1 MKLKGNNLIIVNIL
15 ATYARI
21 LLVAGMGLF
30 STRWVLKALG
40 KEDFGLYSVVGG
52 LIVFITFLGSRL
64 ASSTQRFYAY
74 AIGQGDPEEV
84 KKWFNCALVLQIGF
98 SVLLVIIGVP
108 VGNYLLDHV
117 MNIPVARLATCHWVY
132 YLSILGAVGTMLTT
146 PFLGMFYA
154 EQRIFELSFWQVTQT
169 ALMFVLALV
178 LLRIS
183 GDLLLIYALGM
194 VGIKLAIDLFQIF
207 RALYL
212 FKACK
217 FQLFLNKARSIELL
231 SFTGW
236 TLIAGIGGVL
246 RHQGVAFLINIY
258 SGPVVNASYGVANQV
273 ASQTNTLSSAISHAI
288 SPEITSREGA
298 GKRDKMISL
307 SLRSSKF
314 TTILTLLWFIPLFAE
329 IDYVLKL
336 WLHEVPEYTADFCKI
351 VLLSY
356 LIENIS
362 VGYSNAVSAYGK
374 IAGYQAT
381 MGGLRVLTFPLVL
394 VFFLLGLSPEL
405 ALLGILITGI
415 GVSVGRVFWVKRL
428 MQVPVSLW
436 CNKVLIKCIIISI
449 ASTII
454 AYFLDKI
461 LDPSFT
467 RLLII
472 SAITFFCTL
481 TSSWIFGLDKNEKSF
496 VLNKMRTLLKK
507 IK

>member
-15 ATYARI
+15 ATYTRI

-84 KKWFNCALVLQIGF
+84 KRWFNCALVLQIGF
-98 SVLLVIIGVP
+98 SALLVIIGVP

-117 MNIPVARLATCHWVY
+117 MNIPPGRLATCHWVY

-154 EQRIFELSFWQVTQT
+154 EQRIFELSFWNVLQV
-169 ALMFVLALV
+169 ALMFVLTLM

-183 GDLLLIYALGM
+183 GDLLLIYAIGM

-217 FQLFLNKARSIELL
+217 FQLFLNKAHSIELL

-236 TLIAGIGGVL
+236 NLIAGVGGVL
-246 RHQGVAFLINIY
+246 RNQGLAFLVNIY
-258 SGPVVNASYGVANQV
+258 SGPVINASYGVANQV
-273 ASQTNTLSSAISHAI
+273 ASQTNVFSTAIHQAM

-298 GKRDKMISL
+298 GNRDRMISL
-307 SLRSSKF
+307 SLRASKF
-314 TTILTLLWFIPLFAE
+314 ATILTLFWFIPLFSE
-329 IDYVLKL
+329 IDYVLGL
-336 WLHEVPEYTADFCKI
+336 WLHEVPEYTGIFCKI
-351 VLLSY
+351 VLLTY
-356 LIENIS
+356 LISNLS
-362 VGYSNAVSAYGK
+362 VGYTSALQAHGK
-374 IAGYQAT
+374 IAGYQSS
-381 MGGLRVLTFPLVL
+381 MGGLRILTFPLVWIA
-394 VFFLLGLSPEL
+394 FLLGAGPDVALSFM
-405 ALLGILITGI
+405 LLTTAGICL
-415 GVSVGRVFWVKRL
+415 GRVFWVKRL

-436 CNKVLIKCIIISI
+436 SYNVFLKCLWISI
-449 ASTII
+449 PAVGV
-454 AYFLDKI
+454 AYFLDRI
-461 LDPSFT
+461 LEPSFV

-472 SAITFFCTL
+472 SAITFCCTS
-481 TSSWIFGLDKNEKSF
+481 TSSWLFGLDAAEKEF
-496 VLNKMRTLLKK
+496 VLNKVKRILRRK
-507 IK
+507 

>member
-1 MKLKGNNLIIVNIL
+1 M
-15 ATYARI
+15 ATYARM

-30 STRWVLKALG
+30 GTRWVLKALG

-84 KKWFNCALVLQIGF
+84 KKWFNCALVLQIGV
-98 SVLLVIIGVP
+98 STLLVIIGVP
-108 VGNYLLDHV
+108 IGNYLLDHV
-117 MNIPVARLATCHWVY
+117 MNIPPGRLATCHWVY
-132 YLSILGAVGTMLTT
+132 YLSIMGAVGTMLAT
-146 PFLGMFYA
+146 PFSGMFYA
-154 EQRIFELSFWQVTQT
+154 EQRIFELSFWNVIQV
-169 ALMFVLALV
+169 ALMFVLSLV

-183 GDLLLIYALGM
+183 GDLLLIYAIGM

-217 FQLFLNKARSIELL
+217 FQLFLDKSRSIELL

-236 TLIAGIGGVL
+236 NLIGGVGGIL
-246 RHQGVAFLINIY
+246 KNQGVAFLLNIF

-273 ASQTNTLSSAISHAI
+273 GSHTNAFSGAIVQAI

-298 GKRDKMISL
+298 GKRDGMIFL

-314 TTILTLLWFIPLFAE
+314 ATILSLLWFIPLYLE
-329 IDYVLKL
+329 IDYVLGL
-336 WLHEVPEYTADFCKI
+336 WLHEVPEYTATFCKI

-356 LIENIS
+356 LIENVSI
-362 VGYSNAVSAYGK
+362 GYSGAVYAYGK

-381 MGGLRVLTFPLVL
+381 LGGLRVLTFPLIW
-394 VFFLLGLSPEL
+394 VFFLLGFSPDL
-405 ALLGILITGI
+405 ALSGILITAL
-415 GVSVGRVFWVKRL
+415 GVTVGRVLWVKKL
-428 MQVPVSLW
+428 MKVPISLFV
-436 CNKVLIKCIIISI
+436 NRVLIKCIIISI
-449 ASTII
+449 GAAILG
-454 AYFLDKI
+454 YFLNNI
-461 LDPSFT
+461 LEPSFI

-472 SAITFFCTL
+472 SLITLCTTVL
-481 TSSWIFGLDKNEKSF
+481 SSWLFGLDDEEKTF
-496 VLNKMRTLLKK
+496 VLNKMQTILKR

>member
-1 MKLKGNNLIIVNIL
+1 MKLKGNNLIVVNIL

-84 KKWFNCALVLQIGF
+84 KRWFNCALVLQIGF
-98 SVLLVIIGVP
+98 SALLVIIGVP

-117 MNIPVARLATCHWVY
+117 MNIPPGRLATCHWVY

-169 ALMFVLALV
+169 ALMFVLALL

-183 GDLLLIYALGM
+183 GDLLLIYAVGM

-236 TLIAGIGGVL
+236 NLIGGVGGVL
-246 RHQGVAFLINIY
+246 KNQGVAFLINLF

-273 ASQTNTLSSAISHAI
+273 GSHTNVFSSAITQAI

-298 GKRDKMISL
+298 GKRDGMISL

-314 TTILTLLWFIPLFAE
+314 ATILSLLWFIPLYLE
-329 IDYVLKL
+329 INYVLGL
-336 WLHEVPEYTADFCKI
+336 WLHDVPEYTATFCKI

-356 LIENIS
+356 LIENVSI
-362 VGYSNAVSAYGK
+362 GYSGAVYAYGK

-381 MGGLRVLTFPLVL
+381 LGGLRVLTFPIIW
-394 VFFLLGLSPEL
+394 VFFLMGFSPDL
-405 ALLGILITGI
+405 ALSGMLITAL
-415 GVSVGRVFWVKRL
+415 GVTVGRVLWVKKL
-428 MQVPVSLW
+428 MNVPISLFV
-436 CNKVLIKCIIISI
+436 NKVLIKCIIISI
-449 ASTII
+449 ASVII

-461 LDPSFT
+461 LEPSFI

-472 SAITFFCTL
+472 SAITFCCTS
-481 TSSWIFGLDKNEKSF
+481 TSSWLFGLDETEKAF
-496 VLNKMRTLLKK
+496 VLCKVQNVLKR
-507 IK
+507 IR

>member
-1 MKLKGNNLIIVNIL
+1 
-15 ATYARI
+15 
-21 LLVAGMGLF
+21 MGLF

-84 KKWFNCALVLQIGF
+84 KRWFNCALVLQIGF
-98 SVLLVIIGVP
+98 SALLVIIGVP
-108 VGNYLLDHV
+108 FGNYLLDHV
-117 MNIPVARLATCHWVY
+117 MNIPAGRLATCHWVY

-154 EQRIFELSFWQVTQT
+154 EQRIFELSFWNVLQV
-169 ALMFVLALV
+169 ALMFILALL

-207 RALYL
+207 RAFYL

-217 FQLFLNKARSIELL
+217 FQLFLNKSYSIELL

-236 TLIAGIGGVL
+236 NLIAGVGSTL
-246 RHQGVAFLINIY
+246 KNQGVAFLLNIY
-258 SGPVVNASYGVANQV
+258 SGPVINASYGVANQV
-273 ASQTNTLSSAISHAI
+273 ASQTNTLSSAVTHAI

-298 GKRDKMISL
+298 GKRDMMISL

-314 TTILTLLWFIPLFAE
+314 TTILTLLWFIPLYLE
-329 IDYVLKL
+329 IDYVLGL
-336 WLHEVPEYTADFCKI
+336 WLYEVPKYTASFCKV
-351 VLLSY
+351 VLFSY

-362 VGYSNAVSAYGK
+362 IGYSGAVSAYGK

-381 MGGLRVLTFPLVL
+381 LGGLRVLTFPIIW
-394 VFFLLGLSPEL
+394 VFFIVGFSPDL
-405 ALLGILITGI
+405 ALSGMLITAL
-415 GVSVGRVFWVKRL
+415 GVTVGRVLWVKRL
-428 MQVPVSLW
+428 MGIPISLFV
-436 CNKVLIKCIIISI
+436 NSVLKKCIIISI
-449 ASTII
+449 MSITVGR
-454 AYFLDKI
+454 FLDKT
-461 LDPSFT
+461 LEHSFT

-472 SAITFFCTL
+472 ITITSFCTL
-481 TSSWIFGLDKNEKSF
+481 VSSWLFGFDKAEKEF
-496 VLNKMRTLLKK
+496 VLNKMKRVLKV
-507 IK
+507 I

>member
-15 ATYARI
+15 ATYVRI

-74 AIGQGDPEEV
+74 AIGQGDLEEV

-108 VGNYLLDHV
+108 IGNYLLDHV
-117 MNIPVARLATCHWVY
+117 MNIPAGCLITCHWVY

-169 ALMFVLALV
+169 ALMFVLAFV

-194 VGIKLAIDLFQIF
+194 VGIKLAIDSFQIF
-207 RALYL
+207 RAFYL

-217 FQLFLNKARSIELL
+217 FQLFLNKSYSIELL

-236 TLIAGIGGVL
+236 NLIAGVGSTL
-246 RHQGVAFLINIY
+246 KNQGVAFLLNIY
-258 SGPVVNASYGVANQV
+258 SGPVINASYGVANQV
-273 ASQTNTLSSAISHAI
+273 ASQTNTLSSAITHAI

-298 GKRDKMISL
+298 GKRDMMISL

-314 TTILTLLWFIPLFAE
+314 TTILTLLWFIPLYLE
-329 IDYVLKL
+329 IDYVLGL
-336 WLHEVPEYTADFCKI
+336 WLYEVPKYTASFCKV
-351 VLLSY
+351 VLFSY

-362 VGYSNAVSAYGK
+362 IGYSGAVSAYGK

-381 MGGLRVLTFPLVL
+381 LGGLRVLTFPIIW
-394 VFFLLGLSPEL
+394 VFFIVGFSPDL
-405 ALLGILITGI
+405 ALSGMLITAL
-415 GVSVGRVFWVKRL
+415 GVTVGRVLWVKKL
-428 MQVPVSLW
+428 MGIPISLFV
-436 CNKVLIKCIIISI
+436 NSVLKKCIIISI
-449 ASTII
+449 ISITVGC
-454 AYFLDKI
+454 FLDKA
-461 LDPSFT
+461 LEHSFT

-472 SAITFFCTL
+472 ITITSFCTL
-481 TSSWIFGLDKNEKSF
+481 VSSWLFGFDKTEKEF
-496 VLNKMRTLLKK
+496 VLNKMKRILKV
-507 IK
+507 I

>member
-52 LIVFITFLGSRL
+52 LIVFIAFLGSRL

-84 KKWFNCALVLQIGF
+84 KRWFNCALVLQIGF
-98 SVLLVIIGVP
+98 SALLVIIGVP
-108 VGNYLLDHV
+108 IGNYLLDHV
-117 MNIPVARLATCHWVY
+117 LNIPAGRLATCHWVY

-154 EQRIFELSFWQVTQT
+154 EQRIFELSFWNVLQV
-169 ALMFVLALV
+169 ALMFILALR
-178 LLRIS
+178 LLSIS

-194 VGIKLAIDLFQIF
+194 VGIKLVIDLFQIF

-217 FQLFLNKARSIELL
+217 FQLFLNKAHFIELL

-236 TLIAGIGGVL
+236 NLIGGVGEIFKN
-246 RHQGVAFLINIY
+246 QGIAFLINLF
-258 SGPVVNASYGVANQV
+258 SGPAINASYGIANQV
-273 ASQTNTLSSAISHAI
+273 SSQTNVISSAISHAI

-314 TTILTLLWFIPLFAE
+314 TTILTLLWFIPLFTE
-329 IDYVLKL
+329 IDYVLRL
-336 WLHEVPEYTADFCKI
+336 WLYEIPEYTVIFCKI

-356 LIENIS
+356 LIENMS
-362 VGYSNAVSAYGK
+362 VGYSHAVSAYGK
-374 IAGYQAT
+374 IAGYQVT
-381 MGGLRVLTFPLVL
+381 LGGVRGLTFPLILIFFLMGFSADLALSGILVSSITL
-394 VFFLLGLSPEL
+394 TISRLFWLKKLMNVSPILWWKHVFFKCLFISILSI
-405 ALLGILITGI
+405 ILVCFLNEILEK
-415 GVSVGRVFWVKRL
+415 SFQRL
-428 MQVPVSLW
+428 
-436 CNKVLIKCIIISI
+436 CIISI
-449 ASTII
+449 TTFCCTI
-454 AYFLDKI
+454 L
-461 LDPSFT
+461 
-467 RLLII
+467 
-472 SAITFFCTL
+472 
-481 TSSWIFGLDKNEKSF
+481 SSWLFGLDMDEKNFILTKIRR
-496 VLNKMRTLLKK
+496 MMKK
-507 IK
+507 

>member
-84 KKWFNCALVLQIGF
+84 KRWFNCALVLQIGF
-98 SVLLVIIGVP
+98 SALLIIIGVP
-108 VGNYLLDHV
+108 FGNYLLDHV
-117 MNIPVARLATCHWVY
+117 MNIPAGRLATCHWVY

-154 EQRIFELSFWQVTQT
+154 EQRIFELSFWNVLQV
-169 ALMFVLALV
+169 ALMFILALL

-183 GDLLLIYALGM
+183 GDLLLIYAIGM

-236 TLIAGIGGVL
+236 NLLGGVGEVFKN
-246 RHQGVAFLINIY
+246 QGIAFLINLF
-258 SGPVVNASYGVANQV
+258 SGAIVNASYGVANQV
-273 ASQTNTLSSAISHAI
+273 SSQTNGISRAISHAI

-314 TTILTLLWFIPLFAE
+314 TTILTLLWFIPLFTE
-329 IDYVLKL
+329 IDYVLEI
-336 WLHEVPEYTADFCKI
+336 WLHEVPEYTATFCKI

-356 LIENIS
+356 LIENMSI
-362 VGYSNAVSAYGK
+362 GYSQAVSAYGK

-381 MGGLRVLTFPLVL
+381 LGGLRGLTFPLIW
-394 VFFLLGLSPEL
+394 VFFVIGLPPDIALSGMLLSSIGLTISRL
-405 ALLGILITGI
+405 
-415 GVSVGRVFWVKRL
+415 FWMKRL
-428 MQVPVSLW
+428 MNVFASLW
-436 CNKVLIKCIIISI
+436 WNRVFFKCLFISI
-449 ASTII
+449 PSII
-454 AYFLDKI
+454 VAHFFDRI
-461 LDPSFT
+461 LEVSFQ

-472 SAITFFCTL
+472 SLVTFCCTIL
-481 TSSWIFGLDKNEKSF
+481 SSWLLGLDNDEKKF
-496 VLNKMRTLLKK
+496 ILAK
-507 IK
+507 IKRIMKN